1 MKKILVF
8 TVLICFMAAAHGQE
22 TFFPTKEGTVLVYKT
37 FDKKSKETGSIR
49 YTIEKVS
56 ISGNDMDISYLVES
70 SDSRGASLYTD
81 KITIQQRDGRLY
93 MDMSNMVNKDAF
105 QQDGEIPAE
114 LEITGN
120 KMEIPVGIQPGQ
132 TLPDASVVMAMK
144 MGFVSMKMA
153 ADITNRK
160 VDAIEDVTVPAGTFK
175 CYKLSGDVSAT
186 VMGMNVK
193 TSNLDWYAKGIG
205 LIRSE
210 SYDKSNKLQSFI
222 QLTEL
227 RK

>member
-1 MKKILVF
+1 M
-8 TVLICFMAAAHGQE
+8 
-22 TFFPTKEGTVLVYKT
+22 Y
-37 FDKKSKETGSIR
+37 
-49 YTIEKVS
+49 
-56 ISGNDMDISYLVES
+56 
-70 SDSRGASLYTD
+70 
-81 KITIQQRDGRLY
+81 
-93 MDMSNMVNKDAF
+93 MSNMFNKAAF